1 MILRFHWRNI
11 HGNLTYPK
19 SKDQRLIR
27 LVHEYNF
34 YYKSSRMDIQIPAE
48 VKWNERVISENKL
61 LNMKI
66 EDYLYFN
73 SV

>member
-1 MILRFHWRNI
+1 
-11 HGNLTYPK
+11 
-19 SKDQRLIR
+19 
-27 LVHEYNF
+27 
-34 YYKSSRMDIQIPAE
+34 MDIQIPAQ